1 MKNNYIRL
9 PWFVIF
15 LIFFIFFPVGILLI
29 VYKLTN
35 EKDRYYKNSMIVS
48 YLLIT
53 LLMLSIIGY
62 AFVFGYEE
70 SFNPIPFFAVLFI
83 IFFPMA
89 VYVDIF
95 RRRALRFDLYS
106 NIISNTGTDS
116 IDRIAKISQKNFNL
130 VCKDLQIMVEAE
142 ILWNTSLDL
151 SSRKLIYPKESND
164 EEIKTIIVNCP
175 NCGATGT
182 KKSNEIINCI
192 YCDTPL

>member
-1 MKNNYIRL
+1 
-9 PWFVIF
+9 
-15 LIFFIFFPVGILLI
+15 
-29 VYKLTN
+29 
-35 EKDRYYKNSMIVS
+35 MIVS